1 MDDINDILSKFK
13 NKESHEQSIVKTN
26 EVYVRESDT
35 MVYIVS
41 CNRVIVPIIL

>member
-13 NKESHEQSIVKTN
+13 DKDTQEQSIVKTN
-26 EVYVRESDT
+26 EVYVRQHDN

-41 CNRVIVPIIL
+41 CSRVIVPIIL